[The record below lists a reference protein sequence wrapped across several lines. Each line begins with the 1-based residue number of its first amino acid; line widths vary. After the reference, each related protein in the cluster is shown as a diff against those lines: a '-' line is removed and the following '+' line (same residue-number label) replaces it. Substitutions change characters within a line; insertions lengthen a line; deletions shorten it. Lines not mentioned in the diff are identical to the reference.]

1 MLNVTR
7 VPVRLTPDSR
17 RVVIRFFRP
26 GDDQRIRGIINRVL
40 RLSEQDVE
48 RIGADLSAEFSGKH
62 RDILDAVEEHY
73 EAVKQFIPDEDKLT
87 DQHKLLI
94 GAYFTMEYAVESAAL
109 FNPSMVP
116 SPDQSGLAP
125 GSLRF
130 LVSLRATG
138 EGHISSIVFR
148 RGVID
153 ADCNIII
160 DSPSPYCQRLKV
172 VENQQFIKSNVRPRL
187 VEMGAYNKEAETIL
201 SELKEEFTLDELN
214 EVITRIRN
222 GLDTPAALHETASN
236 LLSLAQANYE
246 LRLPPGV
253 DPSEVVI
260 FPYSETESHGLEDV
274 RLVHFRD
281 DDGSTYYYGTYT
293 AYNGFHFVPQLLE
306 LIDGKLIRV
315 HTIGGRYARNKGMAL
330 FPRKVNDVYMMIGR
344 IDNENLYLMKSDS
357 VLFWDN
363 AQLIQ
368 RPRFPWELIQIG
380 NCGSPLE
387 TEAGWLLLTH
397 GVGPMRE
404 YCIGATLL
412 DRNDPSKVIGQ
423 TKEPLIIPVAE
434 ERSGYVPN
442 VVYSCGGLIHRD
454 RLVIPYA
461 MSDVSSGF
469 AHVSLADLLTALLD
483 G

>member
-1 MLNVTR
+1 MLDVTR
-7 VPVRLTPDSR
+7 IPIRLTPDPR

-26 GDDQRIRGIINRVL
+26 GDDQRIRGIINRAL
-40 RLSEQDVE
+40 RLSGQDIE
-48 RIGADLSAEFSGKH
+48 RIGSDLRGKFRGKH
-62 RDILDAVEEHY
+62 REIVDAVQEHY
-73 EAVKQFIPDEDKLT
+73 EAVKRFIPDEDKLT

-116 SPDQSGLAP
+116 TPDQSGLAP

-130 LVSLRATG
+130 IVSLRATG

-153 ADCNIII
+153 ANCNITI
-160 DSPSPYCQRLKV
+160 DSPIPYCERLKV
-172 VENQQFIKSNVRPRL
+172 VENRQFIKSNVRPRL
-187 VEMGAYNKEAETIL
+187 VEMGAYNEEAETIL
-201 SELKEEFTLDELN
+201 SELEEEFTLDELN

-222 GLDTPAALHETASN
+222 GLDTPGALHETAN
-236 LLSLAQANYE
+236 NILSLARANYE
-246 LRLPPGV
+246 LDLPPGV
-253 DPSEVVI
+253 NPSEVVI
-260 FPYSETESHGLEDV
+260 FPYSEIESHGLEDV

-293 AYNGFHFVPQLLE
+293 AYNGFHIMPQLLE
-306 LIDGKLIRV
+306 FVEGKSIRV
-315 HTIGGRYARNKGMAL
+315 HTIGGRYARGKGMAL

-368 RPRFPWELIQIG
+368 QPRFPWELIQIG

-423 TKEPLIIPVAE
+423 TREPLIIPVAE

-461 MSDVSSGF
+461 MSDISSSF
-469 AHVSLADLLTALLD
+469 AHVSLTDLLAALQK